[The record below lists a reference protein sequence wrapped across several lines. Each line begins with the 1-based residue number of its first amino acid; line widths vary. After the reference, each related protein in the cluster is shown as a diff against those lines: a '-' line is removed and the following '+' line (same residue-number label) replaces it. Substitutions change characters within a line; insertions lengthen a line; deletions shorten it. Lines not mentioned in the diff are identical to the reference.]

1 MKKKYY
7 SNKAPSSTIT
17 TTIMTTTTAV
27 QSSLQC
33 YDCSGPDCGKEGST
47 VTTNCPTCMLY
58 RNPDEQSKKLDK
70 YISY

>member
-17 TTIMTTTTAV
+17 KTVMTTSTAA

-33 YDCSGPDCGKEGST
+33 YDCSGPDCGKEGSAI
-47 VTTNCPTCMLY
+47 TTNCPTCMLY